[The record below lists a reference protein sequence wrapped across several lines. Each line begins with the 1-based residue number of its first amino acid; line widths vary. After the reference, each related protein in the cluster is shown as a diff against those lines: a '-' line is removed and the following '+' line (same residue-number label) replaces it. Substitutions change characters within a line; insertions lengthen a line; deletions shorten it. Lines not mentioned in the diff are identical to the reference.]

1 MRGRWRIAVATAVIA
16 AASTVPTS
24 AYLKFGYTL
33 GTRSLVLRWP
43 DGQPVPFVVGT
54 QGGGGVSA
62 SELREAVQRSFAAW
76 ESVPTANIRFA
87 DAGVSDRPLDENDG
101 VTMLAFVNRPQLD
114 RTLGATTYTVDVT
127 TGELLE
133 ADIFFNAAFPW
144 SVDPAGRTGRFDL
157 QSIATHEIGHL
168 AGLGHSALG
177 ETEVAGSGRRVL
189 SAGAVMFPIA
199 FTPGNID
206 GRRLLPDDIAGV
218 SDIYPDST
226 FRRDTGSIS
235 GRVTKGGLGVFGA
248 HIVAMH
254 LRSGAL
260 VGTFTLDDSGSF
272 VLAGVEPGP
281 VVLRVE
287 PLDDADVSSF
297 IESARVDADFRVAFS
312 SRAIFVPRGGNLPDV
327 EMTVVAK

>member
-1 MRGRWRIAVATAVIA
+1 MAVRFARGQRKLKGAVARRRRLTIL
-16 AASTVPTS
+16 P
-24 AYLKFGYTL
+24 K
-33 GTRSLVLRWP
+33 
-43 DGQPVPFVVGT
+43 
-54 QGGGGVSA
+54 
-62 SELREAVQRSFAAW
+62 
-76 ESVPTANIRFA
+76 A
-87 DAGVSDRPLDENDG
+87 DKLW
-101 VTMLAFVNRPQLD
+101 L
-114 RTLGATTYTVDVT
+114 
-127 TGELLE
+127 
-133 ADIFFNAAFPW
+133 
-144 SVDPAGRTGRFDL
+144 
-157 QSIATHEIGHL
+157 L
-168 AGLGHSALG
+168 AGTAII
-177 ETEVAGSGRRVL
+177 T
-189 SAGAVMFPIA
+189 GAVMFPIA

-327 EMTVVAK
+327 EITVVAK